1 MKNEFKTK
9 FTGLNDRLRDAIAG
23 GDFDLAQ
30 KIDAERQYLLVS
42 LMKADIEQDDA
53 LMDYIEQCAR
63 ENAELV
69 TTLETALTDLS
80 RQASTAG
87 KVLKAYGV

>member
-1 MKNEFKTK
+1 MKKFKAK
-9 FTGLNDRLRDAIAG
+9 FSGLNDRLRDAIAE

-42 LMKADIEQDDA
+42 LMKADIEQDDE
-53 LMDYIEQCAR
+53 LMDYVEQCAR

-80 RQASTAG
+80 RQTSTAG